1 MMVIREMSREEC
13 LHVLEEDRLAHLA
26 CASKNQPYVVPVYLA
41 CHREPDGEAFL
52 YGFTTEGQK
61 IEWMR
66 ANPLVCVE
74 VDKVANPDQWISV
87 VVFGRYEELPV
98 APVQNVGRPPTRQ
111 KVGERY
117 DDESIHE
124 SVQTSEQLLAYE
136 LLSERAV
143 WWEPAATAR
152 AASTRRDTAEQ
163 FNPIYYKIRI
173 DQVTGHEATRE
184 PGK

>member
-1 MMVIREMSREEC
+1 MVIREMSREEC
-13 LHVLEEDRLAHLA
+13 LQVLEGARLARLA
-26 CASKNQPYVVPVYLA
+26 CASKNQPYVVPVYFA
-41 CHREPDGEAFL
+41 YHREPDGEAFL

-74 VDKVANPDQWISV
+74 VDKVTNPDQWVSV
-87 VVFGRYEELPV
+87 VVFGRYEELPD

-111 KVGERY
+111 KVGEQY
-117 DDESIHE
+117 GDESIHE
-124 SVQTSEQLLAYE
+124 PVQTSEQLLAYE
-136 LLSERAV
+136 LLSECV
-143 WWEPAATAR
+143 MWWEPAATAR
-152 AASTRRDTAEQ
+152 AASAHRDMAEQ

-173 DQVTGHEATRE
+173 DQVTGHEATPE